1 MKNKLIIV
9 GGSFGRAYQYKRN
22 LSNTSK
28 RWANILANKL
38 NLIEKNYCRAGCS
51 IEYSSHE
58 LFKYIKSVGYN
69 KKDIIIFLLPG
80 DVGSP
85 VIEPSFHPEWASN
98 MIRYLSGE
106 KIKNKEI
113 LNHYKRFKSFYT
125 YLVTWA
131 FEKEVIESKIFY
143 ILSTLKSLPNLTL
156 LIPSDNIEIVNKV
169 KFYVEKD
176 SNNICIK
183 ETLLDISKNEYQ
195 DGEFGINRIER
206 KDYRANHLSEPNHII
221 LANELHKVIINKSSK
236 EFQINNF
243 EKNIL

>member
-1 MKNKLIIV
+1 MKDKLIIV
-9 GGSFGRAYQYKRN
+9 GGSFGRTYQYKRN
-22 LSNTSK
+22 LSDTSK

-38 NLIEKNYCRAGCS
+38 NLIEKNYCRVGCS
-51 IEYSSHE
+51 IEYTRHE
-58 LFKYIKSVGYN
+58 LFKYIKSKEYN

-80 DVGSP
+80 DFGSP
-85 VIEPSFHPEWASN
+85 VIEPSFHPEWAGS
-98 MIRYLSGE
+98 MHRYLRGG
-106 KIKNKEI
+106 KIENKEI
-113 LNHYKRFKSFYT
+113 YNHYKRFKSFYT

-131 FEKEVIESKIFY
+131 FEEELIESKIFY

-156 LIPSDNIEIVNKV
+156 LIPSDNDEIANKV
-169 KFYVEKD
+169 KLIVKD
-176 SNNICIK
+176 DDNNICLK
-183 ETLLDISKNEYQ
+183 ETLLDISRAEYS
-195 DGEFGINRIER
+195 DGLWEDRLR